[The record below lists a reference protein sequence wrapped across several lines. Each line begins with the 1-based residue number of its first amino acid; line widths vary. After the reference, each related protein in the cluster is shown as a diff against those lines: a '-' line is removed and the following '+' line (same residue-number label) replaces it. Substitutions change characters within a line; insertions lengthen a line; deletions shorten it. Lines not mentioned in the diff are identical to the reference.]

1 MHRSFRK
8 PLIIATP
15 KNLLRDKKAT
25 SSLSEMADD
34 TRFKRMYGEKDTNI
48 VANATKVRRLIACS
62 GKIFYELEE
71 ERERRGITDVAI
83 VRLEQIAPFPWD
95 KMAKEIALYSNAE
108 VMWVQVCLFIFYH
121 SIWC

>member
-25 SSLSEMADD
+25 SSLSEMAND
-34 TRFKRMYGEKDTNI
+34 TRFKRMYGEKDKAI
-48 VANATKVRRLIACS
+48 VANAAKVRRLIACS

-95 KMAKEIALYSNAE
+95 KMAAEIALYSNAE
-108 VMWVQVCLFIFYH
+108 VMWVQVC
-121 SIWC
+121 

>member
-1 MHRSFRK
+1 VHRSFRK

-34 TRFKRMYGEKDTNI
+34 TRFKRMYGEKDTNV
-48 VANATKVRRLIACS
+48 VANAAKVRRLIICS

-108 VMWVQVCLFIFYH
+108 VMWVQVC
-121 SIWC
+121 